1 MKTVAA
7 LRRPVVAFL
16 LDVVLVIVFA
26 AIGRASHAEANPV
39 LGSLQTAWPF
49 LAGTVVGWLVVR
61 TLRKGWPV
69 DVGPGITVW
78 FATLVIGMVLRRATG
93 SGTAPSFVVV
103 AALVLALLLLGWR
116 ALAAFAARRTTR
128 PRVGA
133 DPGDT

>member
-1 MKTVAA
+1 MKTLAA

-16 LDVVLVIVFA
+16 LDVLLVIVFA
-26 AIGRASHAEANPV
+26 AIGRASHDEANPV

-49 LAGTVVGWLVVR
+49 LVGTVVGWLVVR
-61 TLRKGWPV
+61 MLRKGWPV

-116 ALAAFAARRTTR
+116 ALAAFAARRTAR

-133 DPGDT
+133 HADDT